1 MKARYGVIKT
11 LTVVIMLTGVLLVKT
26 TNGQITMGVLPVN
39 VPTGESQEINSQVW
53 QALSSQIHEY
63 LVLRLTNVGDVKKLS
78 REHIVLLL
86 KEMSSQAPEDLD
98 IEAYKT
104 ISRKEKMDYLLKCS
118 VESFDISGK
127 TVNATVRIIIIDG
140 SNGKMFW
147 EKTIKTVKTINE
159 TPSSRQIL
167 MDQVF
172 KPALDKMIKEILT
185 LKY

>member
-11 LTVVIMLTGVLLVKT
+11 ITILVLVFSAVFTKISA
-26 TNGQITMGVLPVN
+26 GQVTMGILPVN
-39 VPTGESQEINSQVW
+39 VPSESSAGLDTRQL
-53 QALSSQIHEY
+53 QAISSQMHDY
-63 LVLRLTNVGDVKKLS
+63 LAAQLSGTGNITKLS
-78 REHIVLLL
+78 REHILLLL
-86 KEMSSQAPEDLD
+86 KEMSSHTPENLD

-104 ISRKEKMDYLLKCS
+104 ISRKEKLDYLLKCS
-118 VESFDISGK
+118 VESLSLSGK
-127 TVNATVRIIIIDG
+127 MVNAPVRIIIIDG

-159 TPSSRQIL
+159 TPVSELIL

-172 KPALDKMIKEILT
+172 KPSLDEMIKEILT